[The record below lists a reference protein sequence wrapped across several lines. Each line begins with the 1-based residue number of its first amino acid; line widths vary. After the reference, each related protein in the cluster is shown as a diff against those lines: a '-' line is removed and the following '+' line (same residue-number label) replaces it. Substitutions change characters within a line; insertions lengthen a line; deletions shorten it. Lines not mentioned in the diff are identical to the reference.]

1 MSLLSVERYSEPSQT
16 SEMELFTKTV
26 NGLKPL
32 TVFAKKSILDI
43 KFPTVHVSWKLFS
56 GCFINAIM
64 TAHASSIAEYGRV
77 PISNYFTLRSS
88 ITQYASRN

>member
-32 TVFAKKSILDI
+32 TVLAKR
-43 KFPTVHVSWKLFS
+43 TAHVSWKLFS
-56 GCFINAIM
+56 GRFINAIM

-77 PISNYFTLRSS
+77 PISNYFSVGS
-88 ITQYASRN
+88 GITQYASTN